1 MCNIFSNEY
10 KNLTISHGDFLSKGE
25 FMSNL
30 IVKSKAMANII
41 NEYFLNK
48 VVTYNKRL
56 DIMLTTAETRIDFFP
71 LFKDERKIVFVVEY
85 QNFVKNIDAFKNRY
99 GKVNT
104 FSVVNNLVVVFT
116 NDKDFVDVDFKQ
128 TQYVPSVVTTEYTPD
143 FVGLLGDVVIYKN
156 ETLKVETLTVLY
168 TEVHKYAENDR
179 LKTTTY
185 YVQNYDDYRS
195 MVSQLVK
202 VRKTKDERTDM
213 MVITAYELDG
223 YIINLY
229 EKL

>member
-1 MCNIFSNEY
+1 MNILNE
-10 KNLTISHGDFLSKGE
+10 KLMKVVESQKVN
-25 FMSNL
+25 
-30 IVKSKAMANII
+30 VKPMATII

-56 DIMLTTAETRIDFFP
+56 DMMLTTAETGIEFFP
-71 LFKDERKIVFVVEY
+71 LFKDERNIVFVIKY
-85 QNFVKNIDAFKNRY
+85 QNFIKNIDTFTNRD
-99 GKVNT
+99 GKVYIFT
-104 FSVVNNLVVVFT
+104 VVNNLAVVFT

-168 TEVHKYAENDR
+168 TEVHEYAENDR
-179 LKTTTY
+179 LKTTIFH
-185 YVQNYDDYRS
+185 VQNYDDYRL
-195 MVSQLVK
+195 MVAQLLH
-202 VRKTKDERTDM
+202 VRKTKDERTDKM
-213 MVITAYELDG
+213 SITAYELHG
-223 YIINLY
+223 YIIKLS